1 MKKEDILILG
11 GLGLLALLT
20 LARRGVAEA
29 KPGARVV
36 VAKKVAEKAGA
47 RPGEEL
53 TPSEVTAIQGQLYK
67 VPSWLQTATLA
78 PFTVKVGRTPSVPVV
93 VPVRKG
99 FANVA
104 IEPVANVKRFL
115 GWVSSITVSHPT
127 YAQLRKQGVTVTPS
141 SQILQSLYGTKRPL
155 PPSITPPN
163 VVTQRGIATQ
173 AKTPISI
180 IAV

>member
-1 MKKEDILILG
+1 MKKEDILVLG

-53 TPSEVTAIQGQLYK
+53 TPSEVTAIQGRLYK

-78 PFTVKVGRTPSVPVV
+78 PFTVKVGKTVTVPVI

-99 FANVA
+99 EAF
-104 IEPVANVKRFL
+104 IELAPVAAVKKVL
-115 GWVSSITVSHPT
+115 GWAVSVTVKHPT
-127 YAQLRKQGVTVTPS
+127 YAQLAKQGAAPTPS
-141 SQILQSLYGTKRPL
+141 SQILQALYGTKRPL

-163 VVTQRGIATQ
+163 VITQRGIATQ
-173 AKTPISI
+173 AKTPVSI

>member
-1 MKKEDILILG
+1 MRKEDILVLG

-20 LARRGVAEA
+20 LARRGVAKA
-29 KPGARVV
+29 KPGARVA
-36 VAKKVAEKAGA
+36 VAKKVAKKAGLGP
-47 RPGEEL
+47 REGL
-53 TPSEVTAIQGQLYK
+53 TPSEVSAIQGQLYK

-78 PFTVKVGRTPSVPVV
+78 PFTVKVGRTPSVPVI
-93 VPVRKG
+93 VPVSKG
-99 FANVA
+99 KANIA
-104 IEPVANVKRFL
+104 IVPTAFVKRFL
-115 GWVSSITVSHPT
+115 GYVSSVTVSHPT

-173 AKTPISI
+173 AKTPVSI